1 MTKSSGKGKPRLL
14 LLILLGILAG
24 AGGWNYKRNLAI
36 EEAEPRPY
44 RSYTFTQLD
53 DLRAAYQHEVDA
65 QSRHYKAASSQ
76 KVAVRGGGL
85 IGDQVNEFERVQRI
99 SQGKRDIASQY
110 AKNQVRL
117 DSVTAEIAKRAT
129 DGPAWRV
136 VLRRLTRYP

>member
-44 RSYTFTQLD
+44 RSYTFAQLD
-53 DLRAAYQHEVDA
+53 DLRAAYQHEVDE
-65 QSRHYKAASSQ
+65 QTRRYKAASSQ

-99 SQGKRDIASQY
+99 SQGKRDIANVY
-110 AKNQVRL
+110 AKHQVQL
-117 DSVTAEIAKRAT
+117 DEVNAEISHRAQA
-129 DGPAWRV
+129 DFGWKLHLA
-136 VLRRLTRYP
+136 RLTRLP